1 MAKVEVKTA
10 STGLYR
16 QEINTGKYQI
26 VADAPKAV
34 GGEETA
40 PDPHELLLASLG
52 ACASITMQMYAK
64 RKGWGLKTVDIHLS
78 EGKQEDA
85 QNPGQSIAVISKD
98 IKVAGDLTDEQV
110 TELKTIADKCPVH
123 KLIAGNKQINTT
135 ISRN

>member
-1 MAKVEVKTA
+1 MAKVEVKSA

-64 RKGWGLKTVDIHLS
+64 RKGWALKAVDIQLS
-78 EGKQEDA
+78 ESKQDDTE
-85 QNPGQSIAVISKD
+85 NPGKSIAVISKD
-98 IKVAGDLTDEQV
+98 IKVAGELTDEQV
-110 TELKTIADKCPVH
+110 NELKTIADKCPVH

-135 ISRN
+135 IGRN